1 MRISSYENGVTA
13 GEKQED
19 YKTIFLTTFHYLWP
33 NELVLRT
40 RIITAL
46 FCLLLAKAFT
56 VLTPLLLMSLVDELN
71 LLVKVENRDNF
82 VIWGVLGLALGLSLI
97 HI

>member
-46 FCLLLAKAFT
+46 FCLLLAKLFT
-56 VLTPLLLMSLVDELN
+56 VLN
-71 LLVKVENRDNF
+71 
-82 VIWGVLGLALGLSLI
+82 ALSLCNI
-97 HI
+97 FIVMPSYRVH